1 MARSYDLADAA
12 HLLDME
18 EKAVKKAIRYGKI
31 KTAPRSGREI
41 FISENEIARYT
52 TQRPVSWSIAEIESQ
67 DAFCTLVQQKVEHH
81 PSLGDRLVLVR
92 LYDLGDKANC
102 PGVIVVGDL
111 QRDIGFHKDDDLAE
125 SAQEILSSLKSSDGS
140 PYVPASQDAGKW
152 YKDMESLDIF
162 DFCWIGLSPTG
173 KGTATAIEYAF
184 THSEW
189 TTKFDK
195 WGRPIEGWDALEAR
209 RRDGSPLRNYVDIAE
224 LDDTLG
230 DGVLRTWPLLNEH
243 SELENSQFMDA
254 INDVEREVWQLDPYD
269 LYLSKNSI
277 QTIARNCL
285 ADNPHTINER
295 DSFFDLAHRA
305 IYDMLAAREQ
315 DHNVPDY
322 AIWKAHDALN
332 VQLWHEFNDELP
344 LDERLDKLAALY
356 PHDRNHQWQPEH
368 VIDAL
373 AFAQSALNN
382 VDKYSGEPD
391 PETAAALRHTLNV
404 IAIWHAQR
412 FDSHPLIPWWEAEKR
427 GKVTRLSA
435 LLPETKSW
443 IDEAMPVKEPEP
455 NDNSRRAR
463 NWRALNVARQEV
475 IEKSGVGSPEISL
488 ILDNEDG
495 VLFFTDSRE
504 AGIWTKA

>member
-67 DAFCTLVQQKVEHH
+67 DAFCTLVQQKVEHYA
-81 PSLGDRLVLVR
+81 SLGDRPVLVR

-102 PGVIVVGDL
+102 PGIIVIGDL
-111 QRDIGFHKDDDLAE
+111 QRDIGFRKYDVPAE
-125 SAQEILSSLKSSDGS
+125 SAREILLSLKSSDGS
-140 PYVPASQDAGKW
+140 PYVPASQDAVKW
-152 YKDMESLDIF
+152 HEDMENLDIF
-162 DFCWIGLSPTG
+162 DFCWIGLSPAG
-173 KGTATAIEYAF
+173 RGTATAIEYAF
-184 THSEW
+184 TRSDW

-195 WGRPIEGWDALEAR
+195 WSRPTQGWDTLEAR
-209 RRDGSPLRNYVDIAE
+209 RRDGSPVRDYVEISE
-224 LDDTLG
+224 LDYILG
-230 DGVLRTWPLLNEH
+230 DDVLRTWPLLNEH

-277 QTIARNCL
+277 QTIKRNCL
-285 ADNPHTINER
+285 ADDPHKINDR

-305 IYDMLAAREQ
+305 IYDLLAAREQ
-315 DHNVPDY
+315 DHQVPDY
-322 AIWKAHDALN
+322 ARWKAHYGLN

-373 AFAQSALNN
+373 VFAKHALSN
-382 VDKYSGEPD
+382 VDEYSGEPD
-391 PETAAALRHTLNV
+391 LETAAALRHTLDV
-404 IAIWHAQR
+404 IAVWYAQR
-412 FDSHPLIPWWEAEKR
+412 FDSRPLTLWWTTENL
-427 GKVTRLSA
+427 GKANRMSA

-443 IDEAMPVKEPEP
+443 IDEGLPVREPKP
-455 NDNSRRAR
+455 DDNSRRAR
-463 NWRALNVARQEV
+463 NWRALNMARQEV
-475 IEKSGVGSPEISL
+475 IENSGVKSPEVSL
-488 ILDNEDG
+488 ILDNKEG

-504 AGIWTKA
+504 ATVWF